1 MEGTA
6 TALANIPLMAYIRA
20 RMAWNVEHTN
30 EFGEWFGIL
39 SESQQDD
46 VAAVVLLLME
56 QGPHLPFPYSSGIDG
71 SKHSHM
77 RELRVQSGG
86 RPIRVFYAFD
96 PRRTAI
102 LLLGGE
108 KSGDDRFY
116 ERVMPI
122 ADALYDTYIDEI
134 RKEGLIP

>member
-56 QGPHLPFPYSSGIDG
+56 QGPHLPFPYSSGIAG

-86 RPIRVFYAFD
+86 PPIPLFYSFY
-96 PRRTAI
+96 PRRPTLPLPRPPKTADHP
-102 LLLGGE
+102 LVP
-108 KSGDDRFY
+108 RH
-116 ERVMPI
+116 
-122 ADALYDTYIDEI
+122 
-134 RKEGLIP
+134 IPT